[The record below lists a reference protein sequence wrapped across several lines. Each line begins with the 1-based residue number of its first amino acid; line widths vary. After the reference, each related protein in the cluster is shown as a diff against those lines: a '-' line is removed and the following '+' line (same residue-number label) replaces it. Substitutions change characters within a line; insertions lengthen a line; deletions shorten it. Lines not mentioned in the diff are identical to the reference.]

1 MKKGRVLKTFLG
13 LVSEVAA
20 PKSAMTVAMMKPSCM
35 ADDKRSCVTAPP
47 SLIPGI
53 HDGRSMIGNV
63 KRFVPGMGTPIS
75 IPTMVLIAITI
86 TPILMEIRKLLLH
99 GDSSYRT
106 MTSAAALNR
115 ATPATHPL
123 WVSTTAQ
130 AVSSAQA
137 HKVSGWRDL
146 FT

>member
-35 ADDKRSCVTAPP
+35 ADDKRSCVTEPP

-53 HDGRSMIGNV
+53 HDGRSIIGKVN
-63 KRFVPGMGTPIS
+63 RFVPGMGTPTS
-75 IPTMVLIAITI
+75 IPTMVRIAIMI
-86 TPILMEIRKLLLH
+86 APILMEMRKLLLH
-99 GDSSYRT
+99 GDSSYRMAT
-106 MTSAAALNR
+106 RAAALNK
-115 ATPATHPL
+115 AAPATHPL
-123 WVSTTAQ
+123 WVSTTAE

-137 HKVSGWRDL
+137 HSVSGWRDL